1 MYGVVV
7 KNVDFGFGSQL
18 FPLLG
23 NSLRQVTELLCASAF
38 SSVNGSNY

>member
-1 MYGVVV
+1 MCGAVV

-23 NSLRQVTELLCASAF
+23 IQPWAS
-38 SSVNGSNY
+38 N